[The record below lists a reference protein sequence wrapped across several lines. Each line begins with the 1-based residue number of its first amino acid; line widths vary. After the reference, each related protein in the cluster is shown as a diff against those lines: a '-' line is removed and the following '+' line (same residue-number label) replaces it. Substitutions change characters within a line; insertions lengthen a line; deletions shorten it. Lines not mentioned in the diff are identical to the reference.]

1 MMTMMLPAYPFG
13 RPARHNGRRLLFDSM
28 QDDVDSFSSVFPSS
42 AMSVIPRSR
51 FHLLGDVFD
60 EAIDDMFAPAFAL
73 ERQAQCF
80 ANRFGCFDKKM
91 KGSFD
96 IETGTND
103 NGDMTITAPMP
114 GMNQNDVSIDVK
126 DGVLT
131 ISVNKTEKKTIQSP
145 PTELRLESQ
154 SAPAAIQSETQV
166 KADDNADAD
175 ANATGTSMLD
185 QLRASASES
194 TSIFEKDQQ
203 EATDKTEE
211 EPSAQQPTNAC
222 CTTDDNGIAADSSW
236 GYQTSS
242 FHAQRRVRL
251 PKDHIEANIT
261 ASMEDGVLHIVVPR
275 ERPASAR
282 KINIASRL

>member
-1 MMTMMLPAYPFG
+1 MMLPAYPFG

-28 QDDVDSFSSVFPSS
+28 QDDVDSFSSLFPSS

-51 FHLLGDVFD
+51 SRLLSDVFD

-96 IETGTND
+96 IETRTND
-103 NGDMTITAPMP
+103 NGDMMITAPMP

-126 DGVLT
+126 DGLLT
-131 ISVNKTEKKTIQSP
+131 ISVNKTEKKAIQSP

-154 SAPAAIQSETQV
+154 STPAAIQSEPQI
-166 KADDNADAD
+166 NADANANAG
-175 ANATGTSMLD
+175 ANATGTCMLD

-211 EPSAQQPTNAC
+211 VSSVQQPTNAC
-222 CTTDDNGIAADSSW
+222 RTTDDNVIAADSSW

-261 ASMEDGVLHIVVPR
+261 ASMEDGVLHILVPR
-275 ERPASAR
+275 ERPTSAR
-282 KINIASRL
+282 KINIASRS